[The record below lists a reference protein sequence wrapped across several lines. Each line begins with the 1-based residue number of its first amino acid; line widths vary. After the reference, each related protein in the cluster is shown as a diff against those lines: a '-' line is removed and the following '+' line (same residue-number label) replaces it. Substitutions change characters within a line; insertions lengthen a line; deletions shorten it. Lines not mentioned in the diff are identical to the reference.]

1 MLHIFGIL
9 KQFLYFLASL
19 PVPGGYNPYG
29 KSSNH
34 ESKTSSNNS
43 EASQKLK
50 KTVQTLEASLAK
62 KNKEIAELK
71 KAKHDSEDNN
81 MESLAEVVARVQAL
95 RVNHNPKDD
104 QRVRDKVCTT
114 SVSERATSKFYVK
127 TIYVNNDFVYFIT
140 GS

>member
-1 MLHIFGIL
+1 MQHVFGIL

-34 ESKTSSNNS
+34 ESKNSSNNS

-104 QRVRDKVCTT
+104 QRVRDKVCII
-114 SVSERATSKFYVK
+114 SVSEQRFR
-127 TIYVNNDFVYFIT
+127 NFM
-140 GS
+140 